1 MLCVNEIAGNSL
13 LHGGG
18 AGVLRIWGEPSTLIC
33 EVADSGTI
41 ADPLVGRQNPS
52 LERVGGRGLWL
63 ANQLCDL
70 VQIRSGASGTVVR
83 LHVRLA

>member
-1 MLCVNEIAGNSL
+1 MLCVNEIAANSL

-18 AGVLRIWGEPSTLIC
+18 SGVLRVWAEPSTLIC

-41 ADPLVGRQNPS
+41 ADPLVGRQSPS

-70 VQIRSGASGTVVR
+70 VQIRSGAAGTVVR
-83 LHVRLA
+83 LHVRLD

>member
-18 AGVLRIWGEPSTLIC
+18 SGVLRMWAEPSTLIC
-33 EVADSGTI
+33 EIADSGNI
-41 ADPLVGRQNPS
+41 ADPLVGRQSPS

-70 VQIRSGASGTVVR
+70 VQIRSGGSGTVIR
-83 LHVRLA
+83 LHVRLD